1 MLFTVATPSSPV
13 EPILNP
19 DGEVIGTLPDLPP
32 NQLFEF
38 YRYMV
43 FGRVFSDHMVAL
55 QRQGRMGTFSP
66 VNGQEAV
73 CVGMAVPLHQK
84 DWLVGTYRD
93 YLAYHVKGVPLL
105 AQLSRWGGG
114 VVDSFPRELGC
125 LPLQVVLGTQ
135 VLHAVGIAQA
145 MKYSN
150 DPQVV
155 VTACGDGA
163 TSEGDFSEALNFAGV
178 FKAPIVFVVQN
189 NGWAIST
196 PRQRQTAA
204 KHIADRAFGFG
215 IPGYVVDGN
224 DVLAVYQLIS
234 ECVDRARASD
244 GPSLVE
250 AVTYRLGAHT
260 TADDPT
266 KYRADGELQDWL
278 KRDPLIRY
286 RKFLMNQDMLTDT
299 EDQRL
304 YEEVTAEIRSTI
316 ETFES
321 LPDLS
326 PDQLFSLVFSEPPPQ
341 LHQQQAQLLDNH
353 QVEESS

>member
-1 MLFTVATPSSPV
+1 MLFAVATPSSPV

-19 DGEVIGTLPDLPP
+19 DGEVVGTPPDLSSD
-32 NQLFEF
+32 QLIAF
-38 YRYMV
+38 YRYMI
-43 FGRVFSDHMVAL
+43 FGRVFSDQMVAL

-73 CVGMAVPLHQK
+73 CVGMAAPLQQK

-105 AQLSRWGGG
+105 AQLNRWGGRII
-114 VVDSFPRELGC
+114 DSFPRELGC

-145 MKYSN
+145 MKYN
-150 DPQVV
+150 NEPQVV

-196 PRQRQTAA
+196 PRQHQTAA
-204 KHIADRAFGFG
+204 KQIADRGFGFG
-215 IPGYVVDGN
+215 LPSYVVDGN
-224 DVLAVYQLIS
+224 DVLAVYQIIS
-234 ECVDRARASD
+234 RCVDRARAGD

-266 KYRADGELQDWL
+266 KYRADTDLQDWL

-286 RKFLMNQDMLTDT
+286 RKFLMNQGLLTDA
-299 EDQRL
+299 EDQHL
-304 YEEVTAEIRSTI
+304 YEEVTVEIRSTI
-316 ETFES
+316 ETFEV
-321 LPDLS
+321 LPALS

-341 LHQQQAQLLDNH
+341 LHQQQAQLLENMKT
-353 QVEESS
+353 EGE